1 MSTDEKL
8 MDVAVVAIGR
18 NEGERLRACLAS
30 VVEKVALTVYVD
42 SGSTD
47 NSKMIA
53 ENLGAVTVDLD
64 TSVPFT
70 AARARNAGFKAA
82 LAHLP
87 DLEWVQF
94 VDGDCEVQPDW
105 LSTAR
110 NHLRTHD
117 EHAIV
122 FGRRRERFPERS
134 VYNEMCDI
142 EWDVQPGIT
151 KYCGGDIMA
160 RISVLKKIGGYRE
173 SLIAG
178 EEPEMCVRIRAAGWK
193 IEALPAEMTLHDAN
207 MTQFTQWWR
216 RVMRSGWAYAAGA
229 HLHGAPPEKHWVKQS
244 RQAWLWVGLPF
255 ALIFIGLPL
264 FGAGAFLV
272 LLVYPLQWLR
282 LYIKLEGSKRR
293 RLLGALS
300 ITLGRLPE
308 FCGQVR
314 YIFEIVTNRRAK
326 LIEYK

>member
-8 MDVAVVAIGR
+8 LDVAVVAIGR

-30 VVEKVALTVYVD
+30 VVQKVALTVYVD

-47 NSKMIA
+47 NSKTIA

-64 TSVPFT
+64 TSIPFT

-82 LAHLP
+82 LEHLP
-87 DLEWVQF
+87 DLEWIQF

-110 NHLRTHD
+110 DHLRTHD
-117 EHAIV
+117 GHAIV

-142 EWDVQPGIT
+142 EWDVQPGIA

-160 RISVLKKIGGYRE
+160 RVSVVKEIGGYRE

-207 MTQFTQWWR
+207 MTHFTQWWR

-255 ALIFIGLPL
+255 AVLLIGLPV
-264 FGAGAFLV
+264 FGIIAFLV

-282 LYIKLEGSKRR
+282 LYLTLPGSFRQR
-293 RLLGALS
+293 AIS
-300 ITLGRLPE
+300 SSAFTLGRFPE
-308 FCGQVR
+308 FFGQLKYWYDYLLNNQAR
-314 YIFEIVTNRRAK
+314 

>member
-1 MSTDEKL
+1 MPTEKKL
-8 MDVAVVAIGR
+8 LDVAVVAIGR
-18 NEGERLRACLAS
+18 NEGERLRTCLAS

-47 NSKMIA
+47 NSKTIA
-53 ENLGAVTVDLD
+53 DKLGTVTIDLD

-82 LAHLP
+82 LKCLP
-87 DLEWVQF
+87 DLEWIQF
-94 VDGDCEVQPDW
+94 VDGDCEVQPGW
-105 LSTAR
+105 LTNAR
-110 NHLRTHD
+110 NHLRAHND
-117 EHAIV
+117 RAIV

-151 KYCGGDIMA
+151 KYCGGDIMIRA
-160 RISVLKKIGGYRE
+160 AALKKVEGYRE

-178 EEPEMCVRIRAAGWK
+178 EEPEMCVRLRAEGWK
-193 IEALPAEMTLHDAN
+193 IEALPAEMTLHDADI
-207 MTQFTQWWR
+207 TRFTQWWQ

-229 HLHGAPPEKHWVKQS
+229 HLHGAPPERHWVKQS
-244 RQAWLWVGLPF
+244 LQGWIWVGFPL
-255 ALIFIGLPL
+255 AIML
-264 FGAGAFLV
+264 FGFPFLGTSVFLV
-272 LLVYPLQWLR
+272 LLLYPMQWLR
-282 LYIKLEGSKRR
+282 LYAKLEGKKSR

-300 ITLGRLPE
+300 ITLGRFPE
-308 FCGQVR
+308 FFGQIR